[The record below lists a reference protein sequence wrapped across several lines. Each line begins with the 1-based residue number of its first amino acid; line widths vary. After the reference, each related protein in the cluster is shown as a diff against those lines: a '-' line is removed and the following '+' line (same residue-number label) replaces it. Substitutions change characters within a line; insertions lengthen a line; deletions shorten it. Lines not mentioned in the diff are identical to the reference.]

1 MITALLP
8 VKAFDR
14 SKERLAG
21 FLTPAERQQL
31 ALTMF
36 EDVWAT
42 LEECRLGDRAVEQ
55 LLVIS
60 AEQQVISRCRE
71 CGVPCMEEEEQVSHS
86 ASVSRGTEWAIQMG
100 ATSLISVAIDTPSVT
115 PAEIRAMLQVRDAF
129 SVIVAPSADGLGT
142 NALLRTPP
150 DAIEPCF
157 GPGSCRLHVQQA
169 QKRDLPVLVYPSLGF
184 AADIDTPEDLRVFS
198 QLETPCRTRD
208 LVRQFLAVSRGAS
221 ACR

>member
-31 ALTMF
+31 AHTMF

-42 LEECRLGDRAVEQ
+42 LQECRSGDQCLEQ

-60 AEQQVISRCRE
+60 AEPHVINRCRE
-71 CGVPCMEEEEQVSHS
+71 RGVPCMEEEEQLSHS
-86 ASVSRGTEWAIQMG
+86 ASVSRGSEWAIHMG
-100 ATSLISVAIDTPSVT
+100 ATTLISVAIDTPSVSA
-115 PAEIRAMLQVRDAF
+115 AEIRAMLQVRDVF
-129 SVIVAPSADGLGT
+129 PVVVAPSADGLGT

-150 DAIEPCF
+150 DAIEPRF
-157 GPGSCRLHVQQA
+157 GPGSCRLHVEQA
-169 QKRDLPVLVYPSLGF
+169 QKKRLPVLVYHLPGF
-184 AADIDTPEDLRVFS
+184 AADIDTPEDLRKFA

-208 LVRQFLAVSRGAS
+208 LARQFLALTRGA
-221 ACR
+221 APCR